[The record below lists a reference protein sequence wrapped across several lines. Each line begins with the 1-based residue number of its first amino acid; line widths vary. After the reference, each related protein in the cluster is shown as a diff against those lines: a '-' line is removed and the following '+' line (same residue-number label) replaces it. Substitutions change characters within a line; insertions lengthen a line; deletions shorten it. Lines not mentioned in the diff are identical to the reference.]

1 MLGTGCGISVVRGY
15 DFNSNL
21 AFFVIDGILRPIL
34 MLYHSYKLLPCEM
47 ELALSSLLKL
57 VFNYILDSAN
67 YVVVKHI
74 EEVCLVNGFMKG
86 CFIM

>member
-15 DFNSNL
+15 DFNSNF

-47 ELALSSLLKL
+47 ELALSSLLNL
-57 VFNYILDSAN
+57 FLTIFLT
-67 YVVVKHI
+67 
-74 EEVCLVNGFMKG
+74 LP
-86 CFIM
+86 IMWL